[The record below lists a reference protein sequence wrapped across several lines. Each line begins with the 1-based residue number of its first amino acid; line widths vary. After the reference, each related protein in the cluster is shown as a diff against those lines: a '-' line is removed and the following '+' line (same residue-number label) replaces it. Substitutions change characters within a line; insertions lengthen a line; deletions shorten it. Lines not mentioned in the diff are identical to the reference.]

1 MTGKETLIFIE
12 ENDKRNAGIS
22 ANNFAKEDTR
32 NRAYYNHLGAL
43 LAKKYLASENVNVLN
58 TYNIHSIQK
67 ILEEVDI
74 SDIMLDNIHIDVRVV
89 FNENFIFV
97 PKSHFN
103 YEILPDIYMV
113 LLMSNDKK
121 SVKFLGFFEP
131 KLINKNNQNED
142 YYFIEKEKLTSPE
155 NLKDFVSNFKGNT
168 AMKLSESEIDE
179 SDMLILSL
187 IDYDINAKEKKQLL
201 KTLVKSAQLRDRFI
215 EFENFELLAYK
226 AQQDPEIT
234 KPYAKAQDNTLDF
247 AAEATAEALDKF
259 NQESSSINTL
269 DDLSDLVEESAET
282 TAGIEAAETAAGFD
296 SLSDFSELEDLTV
309 GDMSEL
315 SELAQNSA
323 PETNESD
330 IDVIAESTAEQ
341 NETSDDAIMMNLESM
356 QSAAASNGELENSI
370 SDIEEVSAPVDFD
383 EFETVNESLHNEE
396 IQAETISLEDIEI
409 PETDTLNASE
419 SAEQIQPETVD
430 LEEIETIAAE
440 TPMEVQEVE
449 TLSFDE
455 IDEPAK
461 DSEPE
466 DSAENIVTEETLDLE
481 EIGLSADL
489 EDISMDEPALELENI
504 EENVKDENLV
514 EDNSNISDSQGLE
527 DAAEET
533 FAAEPEM
540 LMEEG
545 LSEELSFDEDLT
557 LEESENEESLEA
569 NAELETFNSDED
581 LRKEVNKFEEVLQPR
596 DDLASMDSL
605 MPLETE
611 LNAVQETPT
620 ASISDEDKELDAML
634 GMEEFNMS
642 GAGAESGELLQEE
655 PNNGLM
661 DFDAISDEKSAV
673 ENTAQIETSNSQD
686 SEDININDLKEI
698 SSDIEELTPE
708 DSVHG
713 METGE
718 LIAEIDELMEEE
730 GDENS
735 TPEQSEGNDD
745 KLEMLFNSAETSSE
759 EDGIAEEFDTNNEE
773 FNEQTAALPEKGKKA
788 VLIAAAL
795 GLLLLAGT
803 GAGLFLKNKA
813 GSSDVLSQNPI
824 ENDTANLPSPEPE
837 TPNTPDNTD
846 LMTGNAGTNPT
857 PAATPAPV
865 QTPAPAPAQ
874 KPAAKAEKP
883 AAKAEKP
890 AAKPAQATS
899 QPAKP
904 ATTAI
909 PYVSVKSLTWE
920 VPDYLS
926 YSDKVKKYLQT
937 AGKSIKLSLSSDL
950 LLATEYA
957 YSNQV
962 RVELKLKNDGTVE
975 NVQITKSSGS
985 NQINDIVLRT
995 VKETLKVV
1003 KPAPG
1008 EIPTPNFKLGLIINL

>member
-12 ENDKRNAGIS
+12 EKDKRNAGIS

-187 IDYDINAKEKKQLL
+187 IDHDINAKEKKQLL

-259 NQESSSINTL
+259 NQVSSSINIL
-269 DDLSDLVEESAET
+269 DDLSDLVEESAEA
-282 TAGIEAAETAAGFD
+282 TAEIEAAETAAGFD
-296 SLSDFSELEDLTV
+296 SLSDFSE
-309 GDMSEL
+309 
-315 SELAQNSA
+315 
-323 PETNESD
+323 
-330 IDVIAESTAEQ
+330 
-341 NETSDDAIMMNLESM
+341 
-356 QSAAASNGELENSI
+356 
-370 SDIEEVSAPVDFD
+370 PVDFD

-419 SAEQIQPETVD
+419 SAEKIQPETVD

-466 DSAENIVTEETLDLE
+466 DSAENIVTEETFDLE

-527 DAAEET
+527 DATEET
-533 FAAEPEM
+533 FAAEPEI

-557 LEESENEESLEA
+557 LEESENEESLDT

-581 LRKEVNKFEEVLQPR
+581 LRKEVNKFEEILQPR

-611 LNAVQETPT
+611 LNAAQETPT

-745 KLEMLFNSAETSSE
+745 KLKMLFNSAETSSE

-846 LMTGNAGTNPT
+846 LMTGNAGTNLT
-857 PAATPAPV
+857 PAATPAPI

-874 KPAAKAEKP
+874 KP